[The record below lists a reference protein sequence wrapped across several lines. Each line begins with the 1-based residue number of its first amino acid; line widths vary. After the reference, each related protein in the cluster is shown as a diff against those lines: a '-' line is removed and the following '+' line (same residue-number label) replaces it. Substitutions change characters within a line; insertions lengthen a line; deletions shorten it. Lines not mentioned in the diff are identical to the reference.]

1 MSRIISFEGVDG
13 GPVAELAEN
22 YSLVTTGG
30 TDLPDDVDVSQVRAV
45 IVRNR
50 TLVDEQFLARLP
62 SLQIVARAGVGLD
75 NIDLAAARGRGITV
89 VSPRGANAQSVA
101 ELTLALALTVARRLL
116 PLDDSTRRGEWERRP
131 GLELAGRT
139 WGLLGAG
146 ATGVAAGRMARAI
159 GMEVIAHD
167 PFAPPE
173 VLRGHGIDLLPL
185 REMVARADVLSC
197 HLPATDETKGVVD
210 RRLLSLLPRGAILV
224 NTGRGEVVDEEALV
238 EALASGR
245 LTGAGLDV
253 RAVEPPAT
261 GALERQDNVV
271 LTPHIAGITQE
282 SQHRIL
288 SALAHDIKAVLSG
301 APVRHAVE
309 QVHQ

>member
-1 MSRIISFEGVDG
+1 MSRIISFEGIGG
-13 GPVAELAEN
+13 GPIADLAEDHP
-22 YSLVTTGG
+22 LATADG
-30 TDLPDDVDVSQVRAV
+30 TDLPDDVDASRVRAV

-50 TLVDEQFLARLP
+50 TRVDERFLARLP
-62 SLQIVARAGVGLD
+62 SLQVVARAGVGLD
-75 NIDLAAARGRGITV
+75 NIDLAAARRRGITV

-116 PLDDSTRRGEWERRP
+116 PLDDSTRHGGWDRRP

-146 ATGVAAGRMARAI
+146 ATGIASGRLARAI
-159 GMEVIAHD
+159 GMEVVAHD
-167 PFAPPE
+167 PFADPE

-185 REMVARADVLSC
+185 REMVTRADVLSA
-197 HLPATDETKGVVD
+197 HLPATEGTKGVVD
-210 RRLLSLLPRGAILV
+210 RQLLSLLPEGAILV
-224 NTGRGEVVDEEALV
+224 NTGRGEVVDEDALT

-253 RAVEPPAT
+253 RAVEPPAV
-261 GALERQDNVV
+261 GALERLDNVV
-271 LTPHIAGITQE
+271 LTPHVAGITGE

-288 SALAHDIKAVLSG
+288 SALARDITAVLAG
-301 APVRHAVE
+301 APARHAVE
-309 QVHQ
+309 QPAR